1 MSIWNG
7 RVKSSWQT
15 LFICLFHQQNF
26 TEMKPWSKQCTQ
38 ARNTK
43 SNKTIIA
50 LYFQKP
56 VAQGGDWH
64 VAWWSQLGVTG
75 RECGDI
81 THKGA
86 GRTKQKMHQFTWDFK
101 LGATFLEVVPAWI
114 WRMHQRLPHWMS
126 SGCEKTLRQPSP
138 VPEATAPDAN
148 MFIWVLALLKEVK
161 ILTESSPYKRWGKA
175 SRTWRVQRP
184 VFSLEILQGPF
195 GFLHLQSERL
205 QVFFCFASWSCP
217 WQSDS
222 KQYSVAK
229 GSLRN
234 MP

>member
-1 MSIWNG
+1 MKQAVHAGQKHQIKQDDYCPLFSEARGPGWRPTCSMMITAGCHREGMWWHHTQRG
-7 RVKSSWQT
+7 RK
-15 LFICLFHQQNF
+15 
-26 TEMKPWSKQCTQ
+26 
-38 ARNTK
+38 
-43 SNKTIIA
+43 NKT
-50 LYFQKP
+50 
-56 VAQGGDWH
+56 
-64 VAWWSQLGVTG
+64 
-75 RECGDI
+75 E
-81 THKGA
+81 
-86 GRTKQKMHQFTWDFK
+86 MHQFTWDSK
-101 LGATFLEVVPAWI
+101 LGATFLKVVPAWI